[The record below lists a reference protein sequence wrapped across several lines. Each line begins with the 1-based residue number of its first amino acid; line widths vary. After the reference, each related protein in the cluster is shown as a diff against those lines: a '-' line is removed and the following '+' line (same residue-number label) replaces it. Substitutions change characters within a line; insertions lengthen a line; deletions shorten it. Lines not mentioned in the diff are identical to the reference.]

1 MTRKMRHLLT
11 ALFALALVGASSATA
26 QEGERE
32 RLREAERRVEQ
43 VQRALEDALGM
54 LQREESAKARQR
66 LEQSMRDLQS
76 AMTRLDRGRFLRVL
90 PEARVLSGA
99 LSLITTGGPKMGVY
113 VRTERHP
120 ATDSIGAEL
129 TNIVRDGPA
138 DEAGLEAGDIVT
150 RANGQ
155 ELARVGRRGES
166 PGSKLVRIKN
176 ELEEGDTLHVEYRRG
191 SDTRTADIV
200 VRHLDDPYTVVRS
213 FPDISVNV
221 PRLTIQGVGPLI
233 ARFSPLGWLDVEL
246 ITLDEDL
253 GQYFGTSDGLL
264 VVRAPDEESLDL
276 KSGDVIL
283 NIDGREPT
291 SHSHL
296 ARMLRSYE
304 PGETMR
310 IEIMRMKQRRTVTV
324 TVPEREDTFFRREW
338 R

>member
-1 MTRKMRHLLT
+1 MRPRMRYIVT
-11 ALFALALVGASSATA
+11 AMFALALAGVGDAAA
-26 QEGERE
+26 QETTEQERF
-32 RLREAERRVEQ
+32 REAERRVQEA
-43 VQRALEDALGM
+43 QRALEEALVM
-54 LQREESAKARQR
+54 LRREESGEARRR
-66 LEQSMRDLQS
+66 LEETIGDLRS
-76 AMTRLDRGRFLRVL
+76 ALSQIDRGRFVYAV
-90 PEARVLSGA
+90 PEVSGLSVW
-99 LSLITTGGPKMGVY
+99 TTGGPQMGVY
-113 VRTERHP
+113 IRTERHP

-129 TNIVRDGPA
+129 TSIVRDGPA
-138 DEAGLEAGDIVT
+138 DEAGLEAGDIIT

-166 PGSKLVRIKN
+166 PRNKLVRIKN
-176 ELEEGDTLHVEYRRG
+176 ELEEGDTLHVGYRRG
-191 SDTRTADIV
+191 SETRTADIV
-200 VRHLDDPYTVVRS
+200 VRRLDNAYTIERS
-213 FPDISVNV
+213 FPDISVNI
-221 PRLTIQGVGPLI
+221 PRLTFQGAGPLI
-233 ARFSPLGWLDVEL
+233 ARFSSVGWLEVEL

-291 SHSHL
+291 SQSHL
-296 ARMLRSYE
+296 ARILRSYQ

-310 IEIMRMKQRRTVTV
+310 VEIMRMKQRQTVSV